1 MTKEINYPEVTT
13 WFICWSNDREFLK
26 AYGVVLPSQTMITKW
41 DVLDVYLVEKTWIKV
56 LEENGIQQENKEENN
71 LLDLIDE

>member
-13 WFICWSNDREFLK
+13 WFICWSNDREVLK

-41 DVLDVYLVEKTWIKV
+41 EVLDVYLVEKTWIKV